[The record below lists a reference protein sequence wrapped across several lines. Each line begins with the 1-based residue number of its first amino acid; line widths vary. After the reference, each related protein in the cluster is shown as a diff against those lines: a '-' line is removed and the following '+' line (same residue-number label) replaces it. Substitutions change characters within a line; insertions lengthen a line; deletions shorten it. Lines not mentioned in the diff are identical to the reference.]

1 MRIMELGVSGG
12 GFLYYLMM
20 HQETNMSSVSL
31 CIAVLANQKMIPSVC
46 VCVLFICFAVVQL
59 DECFVLNAALVLR
72 THGAHCHWA
81 GPSPSMCCWFIHGSL
96 MSLVVK

>member
-1 MRIMELGVSGG
+1 MELGVSGG
-12 GFLYYLMM
+12 GFLPHLMM
-20 HQETNMSSVSL
+20 HQETKMSSVSL
-31 CIAVLANQKMIPSVC
+31 CIAVLANQKDDTKCVC
-46 VCVLFICFAVVQL
+46 VCLVHMFCSVQL

-81 GPSPSMCCWFIHGSL
+81 GPSPSMCCWVIHGSL